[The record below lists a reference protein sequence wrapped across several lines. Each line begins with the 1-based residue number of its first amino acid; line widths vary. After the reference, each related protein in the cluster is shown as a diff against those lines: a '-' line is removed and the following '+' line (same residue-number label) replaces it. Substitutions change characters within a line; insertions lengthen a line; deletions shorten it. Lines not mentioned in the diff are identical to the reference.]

1 MQSYCSTLLWT
12 AQQRAALL
20 ADPEALMYTAALDAL
35 CPPRAVRAFRVV
47 RFHDA
52 WPTRRAC
59 RRSVQFTVWDPPA
72 EVVFEPG
79 ACYRVTALTPIQ
91 RRAWRPP
98 EAEADIF
105 LASTAQTRWTSLA
118 P

>member
-59 RRSVQFTVWDPPA
+59 RRVPDGELHRPPA

-79 ACYRVTALTPIQ
+79 ACYRVCL
-91 RRAWRPP
+91 
-98 EAEADIF
+98 
-105 LASTAQTRWTSLA
+105 LYTS
-118 P
+118 PSPRDRG